1 MDFSVPT
8 LFPDVFDSYLTEE
21 FEKMP
26 NITIFCPKCTYLV
39 TLWVSSDNFKLT
51 IFFKVS
57 PEYRYIHFGQNNDEF
72 WLFL

>member
-26 NITIFCPKCTYLV
+26 NTQLTASIAKV
-39 TLWVSSDNFKLT
+39 EKSSKTLKDK
-51 IFFKVS
+51 I
-57 PEYRYIHFGQNNDEF
+57 
-72 WLFL
+72 

>member
-26 NITIFCPKCTYLV
+26 NTQLTASIAKV
-39 TLWVSSDNFKLT
+39 EKKFKD
-51 IFFKVS
+51 I
-57 PEYRYIHFGQNNDEF
+57 ERQNLIQN
-72 WLFL
+72 